1 MRGRGIASS
10 RRAVEDANVETI
22 VIHEIAR
29 GEARIIRFWLR
40 MIAEDALP
48 SFALIGPERNARAQ
62 NLQERE
68 AWSADGFDN
77 HPPAVG
83 DIG

>member
-1 MRGRGIASS
+1 MLKS
-10 RRAVEDANVETI
+10 I
-22 VIHEIAR
+22 VIHEIVCS
-29 GEARIIRFWLR
+29 EAGIIRFWLW

-68 AWSADGFDN
+68 AWSADSFDN
-77 HPPAVG
+77 HPRAVG